1 MESIKK
7 AQFQINVMLNNE
19 TKKIKEIV
27 KVKKNIAIK
36 KIRIKFDRKKTND
49 EIVKT
54 NHLKNNLK

>member
-36 KIRIKFDRKKTND
+36 KIKIKFDRKKLMM
-49 EIVKT
+49 K
-54 NHLKNNLK
+54 L